1 MGGQLLDPGAKPYVA
16 TVIEPG
22 VRQEFERPTD
32 ATASHAARYDA
43 TSFRPCPIIRQAAA
57 AGARSTS
64 VGAGLGGAQA
74 QFRFP
79 VRLDGSRMT
88 ASRSSGEARA
98 ALRRLLHSGTPSLER
113 TARHFKLRSDE
124 LAN

>member
-32 ATASHAARYDA
+32 ATASHAARHDA

-57 AGARSTS
+57 
-64 VGAGLGGAQA
+64 A